1 MKYHYSRK
9 DGWLGNPCG
18 LVFFKDRYHLFF
30 QLNPD
35 RPRFG
40 PMHWGHIVSEDLIS
54 WEECPVAVSPSD
66 ELSCNSGC
74 ATVQDGRI
82 WLFYTSV
89 SHDNNEK
96 ICAYSSDD
104 GISFTKS
111 GIEVTAPFEG
121 TVKFRDPFVF
131 RYGKGFRMLAGAGR
145 DGVAKV
151 LQYRSED
158 LINWEYTGELIS
170 DPVFGSVIEAP
181 CIVEADGRWIFIIQ
195 SEKHLPT
202 KVLFATGIYDGER
215 FVFDDIKEPFK
226 AVELGSDFYNPV
238 TYVHEDG
245 RVILMGWLFSMKMN
259 SRAISCPRE
268 ISVSRKGE
276 VCLQPAGE
284 LRRRIVKESRFVSY
298 ASGRLRV
305 QFEGRT
311 LFDRAY
317 RESPEVSVLEDVGT
331 VEVFL
336 DGGKENISVF
346 IC

>member
-40 PMHWGHIVSEDLIS
+40 PMHWGHIVSEDLLS

-74 ATVQDGRI
+74 AIVQDGRI

-104 GISFTKS
+104 GNSFTKS

-284 LRRRIVKESRFVSY
+284 LRRRMVKESRFVSY

>member
-40 PMHWGHIVSEDLIS
+40 PMHWGHIVSEDLLS

-74 ATVQDGRI
+74 AIVQDGRI
-82 WLFYTSV
+82 WLFYTFV

-104 GISFTKS
+104 GNSFTKS

>member
-9 DGWLGNPCG
+9 EGWLGNPCG

-35 RPRFG
+35 QPRFG

-74 ATVQDGRI
+74 AIVQDGRI

-89 SHDNNEK
+89 SRNNTEK
-96 ICAYSSDD
+96 ICAYASDD

-111 GIEVTAPFEG
+111 GVEVTAPFEG

-131 RYGKGFRMLAGAGR
+131 RYGSGYRMLAGAGR

-151 LQYRSED
+151 VQYRSED
-158 LINWEYTGELIS
+158 LINWEYIGELIS

-181 CIVEADGRWIFIIQ
+181 CIVESDGRWIFIIQ

-238 TYVHEDG
+238 AYAHEDG

-284 LRRRIVKESRFVSY
+284 LRRRMVKESRFVSY

>member
-9 DGWLGNPCG
+9 EGWLGNPCG

-30 QLNPD
+30 QLNPE

-74 ATVQDGRI
+74 AIVQDGRI

-96 ICAYSSDD
+96 ICVYSSDD

-170 DPVFGSVIEAP
+170 DTVFGSVIEAP
-181 CIVEADGRWIFIIQ
+181 CIVEADGKWIFIIQ